1 MDKIEATVPVIVET
15 GAKIALVMDFIA
27 ALIRLLAFLMLLQVN
42 IFAALVN
49 LVIDMI
55 EGIVLDLLQNNIAA
69 CFHINLNFN
78 ADWKY
83 RRGPNDVAQQVPD
96 FVNDGNV
103 PWEGTGLD
111 GWLSELAEST
121 RDVTDPFRPL
131 TDADTKVGGMI
142 FMKGIPDFN
151 LLTDLKALL
160 DAWTFWDDWKDLL
173 DSEAKLKE
181 KSEEDFRLKT
191 LGAAMFSAFM
201 DGLNGPFAG
210 GFPFWMA
217 VPLAALIPP
226 LKVLFEYLRK
236 LAELLRLPTGNADAL
251 FKLAELIE
259 RRADLVE
266 ETSIIIGEVILQ
278 VVAIIR
284 VLIETE
290 IIYLPP
296 EVGGMDGFT
305 SRAGESNRVGEDT
318 PPYFGEDGIVAG
330 LVLVATTDDLQN
342 NIDKFLEALGI
353 QVTNLTTEITER
365 TDALDETYGS
375 LFDEEEPPP

>member
-1 MDKIEATVPVIVET
+1 
-15 GAKIALVMDFIA
+15 
-27 ALIRLLAFLMLLQVN
+27 
-42 IFAALVN
+42 
-49 LVIDMI
+49 
-55 EGIVLDLLQNNIAA
+55 
-69 CFHINLNFN
+69 
-78 ADWKY
+78 
-83 RRGPNDVAQQVPD
+83 
-96 FVNDGNV
+96 
-103 PWEGTGLD
+103 
-111 GWLSELAEST
+111 
-121 RDVTDPFRPL
+121 
-131 TDADTKVGGMI
+131 
-142 FMKGIPDFN
+142 
-151 LLTDLKALL
+151 
-160 DAWTFWDDWKDLL
+160 
-173 DSEAKLKE
+173 
-181 KSEEDFRLKT
+181 
-191 LGAAMFSAFM
+191 MFSAFM